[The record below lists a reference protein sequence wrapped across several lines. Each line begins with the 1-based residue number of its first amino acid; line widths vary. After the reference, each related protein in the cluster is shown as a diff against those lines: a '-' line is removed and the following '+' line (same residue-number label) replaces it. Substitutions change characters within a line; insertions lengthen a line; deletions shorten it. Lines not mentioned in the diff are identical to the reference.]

1 MLQSLPDSD
10 AKLLL
15 RAGKTNHYSRRDV
28 LVQEGDVADSFHIVL
43 DGHAAVQVTT
53 PNGESAI
60 VNILGPDS
68 HFGEVSLL
76 GRSDPLRTASIVAL
90 DAVRTLSIPATVFRD
105 LRERNPRLEQLVT
118 TILARRVDELSAQLV
133 EAMYDS
139 LERRVVRRLSA
150 LAVTYRSSSPEVT
163 IPLTQDELSQLV
175 GGARPSVNQVL
186 RRLVDEGLLEVRRG
200 RIIVTTYADALRL
213 HAPWPP
219 APMTRRIPRRRP
231 IYDPLMSRRGRELAT
246 IGLAVTAV
254 GCSRL
259 PRRTPADSRTAST
272 SRPTTTASPR
282 SARR

>member
-1 MLQSLPDSD
+1 LTDHVKVPKVLQSLPDPD

-15 RAGKTNHYSRRDV
+15 RAGRTNTYARRDL

-53 PNGESAI
+53 PSGESAI
-60 VNILGPDS
+60 VNVLGPDS

-76 GRSDPLRTASIVAL
+76 GRVDPLRTASIVAL
-90 DAVRTLSIPATVFRD
+90 EPVRTLSIPATVFRD
-105 LRERNPRLEQLVT
+105 LRERNPGLEQLVT

-150 LAVTYRSSSPEVT
+150 LAVTYATSSPEVT

-186 RRLVDEGLLEVRRG
+186 RRLVDEGLLAVSRG
-200 RIIVTTYADALRL
+200 RIIVKDLDRL
-213 HAPWPP
+213 D
-219 APMTRRIPRRRP
+219 R
-231 IYDPLMSRRGRELAT
+231 LAT
-246 IGLAVTAV
+246 
-254 GCSRL
+254 
-259 PRRTPADSRTAST
+259 
-272 SRPTTTASPR
+272 
-282 SARR
+282 

>member
-1 MLQSLPDSD
+1 VLQSLPDAD

-15 RAGKTNHYSRRDV
+15 RAGRTNTYARRDL

-53 PNGESAI
+53 PSGESAI
-60 VNILGPDS
+60 VNVLGPDS

-76 GRSDPLRTASIVAL
+76 GRVDPLRTASIVAL
-90 DAVRTLSIPATVFRD
+90 EPVRTLSIPATVFRD
-105 LRERNPRLEQLVT
+105 LRERNPGLEQLVT

-150 LAVTYRSSSPEVT
+150 LAVTYATSSPEVT

-186 RRLVDEGLLEVRRG
+186 RRLVDEGLLAVSRG
-200 RIIVTTYADALRL
+200 RIIVKDLDRL
-213 HAPWPP
+213 D
-219 APMTRRIPRRRP
+219 R
-231 IYDPLMSRRGRELAT
+231 LAT
-246 IGLAVTAV
+246 
-254 GCSRL
+254 
-259 PRRTPADSRTAST
+259 
-272 SRPTTTASPR
+272 
-282 SARR
+282 

>member
-1 MLQSLPDSD
+1 LTDHVKVPKVLQSLPDPD
-10 AKLLL
+10 AKVLL
-15 RAGKTNHYSRRDV
+15 RAGKTNTYARRDV
-28 LVQEGDVADSFHIVL
+28 LVHEGDIAESFHIVL

-53 PNGESAI
+53 PSGESAI

-76 GRSDPLRTASIVAL
+76 GRSDPRRTASIVAL
-90 DAVRTLSIPATVFRD
+90 DVVRTLSIPATVFRD

-150 LAVTYRSSSPEVT
+150 LAVTYAGSSAEVT

-186 RRLVDEGLLEVRRG
+186 RRLVDEGLLAVGRG
-200 RIIVTTYADALRL
+200 RITVYDVGRL
-213 HAPWPP
+213 EA
-219 APMTRRIPRRRP
+219 
-231 IYDPLMSRRGRELAT
+231 LAT
-246 IGLAVTAV
+246 
-254 GCSRL
+254 
-259 PRRTPADSRTAST
+259 
-272 SRPTTTASPR
+272 
-282 SARR
+282 

>member
-1 MLQSLPDSD
+1 VQVPKVLQSLPDSD

-15 RAGKTNHYSRRDV
+15 RAGKTNTYTRHDV

-53 PNGESAI
+53 PSGENAI
-60 VNILGPDS
+60 VNVLGPDS

-76 GRSDPLRTASIVAL
+76 GRSDPRRTASIIAL
-90 DAVRTLSIPATVFRD
+90 EAVRTLSIPATVFRD

-139 LERRVVRRLSA
+139 LERRVIRRLSA
-150 LAVTYRSSSPEVT
+150 LAVTYASSSATVT

-186 RRLVDEGLLEVRRG
+186 RHLVEDGLLTVGRG
-200 RIIVTTYADALRL
+200 RITVNDMSRL
-213 HAPWPP
+213 H
-219 APMTRRIPRRRP
+219 R
-231 IYDPLMSRRGRELAT
+231 LAT
-246 IGLAVTAV
+246 
-254 GCSRL
+254 
-259 PRRTPADSRTAST
+259 
-272 SRPTTTASPR
+272 
-282 SARR
+282 

>member
-1 MLQSLPDSD
+1 LTDHVKVPKVLQSLPDPD

-15 RAGKTNHYSRRDV
+15 RAGRTNTYARRDL

-53 PNGESAI
+53 PSGESAI
-60 VNILGPDS
+60 VNVLGPDS

-76 GRSDPLRTASIVAL
+76 GRVDPLRTASIVAL
-90 DAVRTLSIPATVFRD
+90 EPVRTLSIPATVFRD

-150 LAVTYRSSSPEVT
+150 LAVTYATSSPEVT

-186 RRLVDEGLLEVRRG
+186 RRLVDEGLLAVSRG
-200 RIIVTTYADALRL
+200 RIIVKDLDRL
-213 HAPWPP
+213 D
-219 APMTRRIPRRRP
+219 R
-231 IYDPLMSRRGRELAT
+231 LAT
-246 IGLAVTAV
+246 
-254 GCSRL
+254 
-259 PRRTPADSRTAST
+259 
-272 SRPTTTASPR
+272 
-282 SARR
+282 

>member
-1 MLQSLPDSD
+1 MLQSLPDPD

-15 RAGKTNHYSRRDV
+15 RAGRTNSYARRDV

-53 PNGESAI
+53 PSGESAI

-76 GRSDPLRTASIVAL
+76 GRTDPRRTASIVAL
-90 DAVRTLSIPATVFRD
+90 DAARTLSIPATVFRD
-105 LRERNPRLEQLVT
+105 LRDRNPRLEQLVT

-139 LERRVVRRLSA
+139 LERRVLRRLSA
-150 LAVTYRSSSPEVT
+150 LAVTYASSSSAEVT

-186 RRLVDEGLLEVRRG
+186 RRLVDEGLLTVG
-200 RIIVTTYADALRL
+200 RARITVTDVAGLDRV
-213 HAPWPP
+213 
-219 APMTRRIPRRRP
+219 
-231 IYDPLMSRRGRELAT
+231 AT
-246 IGLAVTAV
+246 
-254 GCSRL
+254 
-259 PRRTPADSRTAST
+259 
-272 SRPTTTASPR
+272 
-282 SARR
+282 

>member
-1 MLQSLPDSD
+1 MLQSLPDPD

-15 RAGKTNHYSRRDV
+15 RAGKTNTYARRNM
-28 LVQEGDVADSFHIVL
+28 LVHEGDVADSFHIVL

-53 PNGESAI
+53 PSGESAI

-76 GRSDPLRTASIVAL
+76 GRSDPRRTASIVAL
-90 DAVRTLSIPATVFRD
+90 EAVRTLSIPATVFRD

-139 LERRVVRRLSA
+139 LERRVLRRLSA
-150 LAVTYRSSSPEVT
+150 LAVTYASSSGEVT

-186 RRLVDEGLLEVRRG
+186 RRLVDEGLLAVGRG
-200 RIIVTTYADALRL
+200 RITISDVARL
-213 HAPWPP
+213 DH
-219 APMTRRIPRRRP
+219 
-231 IYDPLMSRRGRELAT
+231 LAT
-246 IGLAVTAV
+246 
-254 GCSRL
+254 
-259 PRRTPADSRTAST
+259 
-272 SRPTTTASPR
+272 
-282 SARR
+282 

>member
-1 MLQSLPDSD
+1 MPKVLESLPDPD
-10 AKLLL
+10 AKVLL
-15 RAGKTNHYSRRDV
+15 RAGRTNTYTRHDV

-53 PNGESAI
+53 PSGENAI

-76 GRSDPLRTASIVAL
+76 GRDDPRRTASIVAL
-90 DAVRTLSIPATVFRD
+90 EQVRTLSIPATVFRE
-105 LRERNPRLEQLVT
+105 LRDRNPQLEQLVT

-150 LAVTYRSSSPEVT
+150 LAVTYASPAAEVT

-186 RRLVDEGLLEVRRG
+186 RRLGDEGLVEVRRG
-200 RIIVTTYADALRL
+200 RIIVHDVARL
-213 HAPWPP
+213 NN
-219 APMTRRIPRRRP
+219 
-231 IYDPLMSRRGRELAT
+231 LA
-246 IGLAVTAV
+246 
-254 GCSRL
+254 S
-259 PRRTPADSRTAST
+259 
-272 SRPTTTASPR
+272 
-282 SARR
+282 